1 MMQGMTGGA
10 VCEPAAGVFH
20 VLTFT
25 IGLSTLFILVLHV
38 VLLSTYITLVVL
50 LSTYCKYSSCPSLN
64 PYCTYTSCPS
74 LNLHCTYT
82 SCPCCSSVISLHTL
96 VVHIVFPLIYIL
108 QLSML
113 SFSQPW
119 YTSCPCCPLNV
130 HTVFAHVFLSSYI
143 HQLSFFQLTQTL
155 VMHAYFL
162 STFNEG
168 EKQCF
173 FFTCGR
179 ELVI

>member
-64 PYCTYTSCPS
+64 
-74 LNLHCTYT
+74 LHCTYT
-82 SCPCCSSVISLHTL
+82 SCPCCSSLISLHTL

-119 YTSCPCCPLNV
+119 YTGCPCCPLNV

-173 FFTCGR
+173 FSPVG
-179 ELVI
+179 ENW